1 MERGKISP
9 MKLLYFAAVRE
20 RLKMDGE
27 EVFLASPMTVAEIF
41 DRHLAARL
49 AGVEFSR
56 LLFAVNE
63 EMAGPDTVAQNTDTV
78 AVMSP
83 LSGGAALARIQAKDF
98 DMAAET
104 RLCAGGNSAVG
115 GIATFVGRVRD
126 NAKGKTIERIE
137 IGCYESMALKELEK
151 VRAEAVGK
159 FAVINV
165 TVVHR
170 IGVLHPGEQIVGI
183 VAAAGHRDAAFAACR
198 YAIDEL
204 KKRVPIWKKE
214 FTANGGFWVDEI

>member
-1 MERGKISP
+1 MQ
-9 MKLLYFAAVRE
+9 LLYFAAVRE
-20 RLKMDGE
+20 RLKTDGE
-27 EVFLASPMTVAEIF
+27 EIFLESPMTVAEIF

-49 AGVEFSR
+49 PGVAFSR

-63 EMAGPDTVAQNTDTV
+63 EMAGPDTVARDADTV

-83 LSGGAALARIQAKDF
+83 LSGGAALARIQAEDF

-104 RLCAGGNSAVG
+104 RLCAGGNNGVG
-115 GIATFVGRVRD
+115 GIATFAGRVRD
-126 NAKGKTIERIE
+126 NAKGKSIERIE

-151 VRAEAVGK
+151 VRAEAVEK

-170 IGVLHPGEQIVGI
+170 TGVLRPGEQIVGI

-214 FTANGGFWVDEI
+214 FTADGGFWVDGI

>member
-1 MERGKISP
+1 

-20 RLKMDGE
+20 RLKTDGE
-27 EVFLASPMTVAEIF
+27 EIQLESPLTVAQIF
-41 DRHLAARL
+41 NRYLAARL
-49 AGVEFSR
+49 PGVEKTR

-63 EMAGPDTVAQNTDTV
+63 EMAGPETVAHNGDTV

-83 LSGGAALARIQAKDF
+83 LSGGAALARIQAEDF
-98 DMAAET
+98 DMAAEE
-104 RLCAGGNSAVG
+104 RLCVGGNSGVG

-126 NAKGKTIERIE
+126 NAKGKAIERIE
-137 IGCYESMALKELEK
+137 IGCYESMAVKELEK
-151 VRAEAVGK
+151 VRAEAVEK
-159 FAVINV
+159 FAAVNV

-170 IGVLHPGEQIVGI
+170 IGILRPGEQIVGI
-183 VAAAGHRDAAFAACR
+183 VAAAGHRDAAFDACR

-214 FTANGGFWVDEI
+214 FTTGGGFWVEGL

>member
-1 MERGKISP
+1 

-20 RLKMDGE
+20 RLKTGGE
-27 EVFLASPMTVAEIF
+27 EIFLESPLTVKEIF

-49 AGVEFSR
+49 AGVDFSR

-63 EMAGPDTVAQNTDTV
+63 EMAGPDTVAGNADTV

-83 LSGGAALARIQAKDF
+83 LSGGAAMARIQTEDF
-98 DMAAET
+98 DMAAEA
-104 RLCAGGNSAVG
+104 RLCAGGNTGVG
-115 GIATFVGRVRD
+115 GIATFVGTVRD
-126 NAKGKTIERIE
+126 NAKGKSIKQIE

-151 VRAEAVGK
+151 VRREAVDK
-159 FAVINV
+159 FSVINV

-170 IGVLHPGEQIVGI
+170 TGVLRPGEQIVGI
-183 VAAAGHRDAAFAACR
+183 VAAAAHRDAAFAACR
-198 YAIDEL
+198 FTIDEL

-214 FTANGGFWVDEI
+214 FTADGGFWVEGL